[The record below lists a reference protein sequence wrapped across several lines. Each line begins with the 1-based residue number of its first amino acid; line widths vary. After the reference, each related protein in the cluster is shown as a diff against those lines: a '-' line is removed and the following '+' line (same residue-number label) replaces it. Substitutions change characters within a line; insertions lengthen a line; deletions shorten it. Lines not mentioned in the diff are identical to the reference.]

1 MLKALE
7 LRKELFLPERPDL
20 FEEPLE
26 KNNDINLHL
35 FQYKRGVA
43 LGGTFDHLHNGHKL
57 LLT

>member
-1 MLKALE
+1 

-26 KNNDINLHL
+26 KNKDIDLHL
-35 FQYKRGVA
+35 FYYKRGVA